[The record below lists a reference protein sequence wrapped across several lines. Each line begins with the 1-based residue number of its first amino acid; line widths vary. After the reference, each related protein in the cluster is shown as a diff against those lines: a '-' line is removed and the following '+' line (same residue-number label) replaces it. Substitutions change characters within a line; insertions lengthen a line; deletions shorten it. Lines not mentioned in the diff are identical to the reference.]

1 MKALQIFTQSFQDKG
16 KENLVW
22 NEKSWTFFQHQ
33 GKDFTENLLELCKY
47 FFTVKFSIDKN
58 KFEIP

>member
-22 NEKSWTFFQHQ
+22 NKKSWTFFQHQ
-33 GKDFTENLLELCKY
+33 DKDFKENLLEYCTNTFLQ
-47 FFTVKFSIDKN
+47 
-58 KFEIP
+58 